1 MRARRVHQVVV
12 GLVLVVQ
19 MLDDLRVAVDDA
31 AAPARQRGQA
41 AGELLQIGLLR
52 VRVRARARVRA
63 RVRAR
68 LRVRVRVM
76 VGLGSTLTLTL
87 TLILTLTLTLT
98 LTGLV
103 SSVKSTSF
111 CCVLTFQ
118 FVLGQRMYCSTACT
132 CEQNQYA
139 A

>member
-63 RVRAR
+63 RV
-68 LRVRVRVM
+68 RVRVRVM

>member
-63 RVRAR
+63 RG
-68 LRVRVRVM
+68 RVRVRVM

>member
-1 MRARRVHQVVV
+1 
-12 GLVLVVQ
+12 

-63 RVRAR
+63 RG
-68 LRVRVRVM
+68 RVRVRVM

>member
-52 VRVRARARVRA
+52 VRVGARARVRA
-63 RVRAR
+63 RV
-68 LRVRVRVM
+68 RVRVRVM